1 MEVKRNRKAAIGI
14 IRLKNAS
21 EIQSNM
27 ISRLHTIF
35 PAEDEEVWMKQTAL
49 LADCI
54 LRAADEIQK
63 SARKVKS
70 AVEESGKARIGEVGS
85 HDIE

>member
-1 MEVKRNRKAAIGI
+1 MEIKRNRKAVIGI
-14 IRLKNAS
+14 IRLRNAS
-21 EIQSNM
+21 ELQERM
-27 ISRLHTIF
+27 ISRLHTMY
-35 PAEDEEVWMKQTAL
+35 PEEDEEVWTKQTAL